1 MKRRKHTKANDW
13 LPIIE
18 AWKKS
23 GLTKKHFCQQSN
35 ISYKTFYR
43 WYHQLHKTDLATE
56 SVEPLITSPFIN
68 FIPVTVSEA
77 HKEVVKPTQH
87 CILLLNNKLQ
97 LQVPV
102 EVINTGFLQML
113 MAASGASSC

>member
-1 MKRRKHTKANDW
+1 MPKGHKTKAVHW

-43 WYHQLHKTDLATE
+43 WYHQLQKSESTTGLLDKLTTPSLAD
-56 SVEPLITSPFIN
+56 
-68 FIPVTVSEA
+68 FIPVMVNDSYKKAAKLE
-77 HKEVVKPTQH
+77 QH
-87 CILLLNNKLQ
+87 CTLLLNANLQ
-97 LQVPV
+97 LQIPV
-102 EVINTGFLQML
+102 EVMSTDFLKRL
-113 MAASGASSC
+113 IVASGVNSC